1 MVLRITC
8 LSLETAPNGEIHVCS
23 GVGAGNIV
31 TSHPLDA
38 NMWMLE
44 KHAEQ
49 VLHTVVANNEEQ
61 VLVKLHLIPIVAD
74 KAILVAPDLPAK
86 TLVAAAHAPEY
97 FPPQPFPITRDEL
110 CPDKD
115 YLPPTHDQYLH
126 HQHLLDHN
134 IPQVD
139 GHDDT
144 AEQHQQEDEQE
155 WIYPHP
161 NTGLWVCMCCTYM
174 HIVYQ
179 QKTT

>member
-74 KAILVAPDLPAK
+74 KAILVAARSAGQDLGSS
-86 TLVAAAHAPEY
+86 
-97 FPPQPFPITRDEL
+97 
-110 CPDKD
+110 CP
-115 YLPPTHDQYLH
+115 
-126 HQHLLDHN
+126 
-134 IPQVD
+134 
-139 GHDDT
+139 
-144 AEQHQQEDEQE
+144 
-155 WIYPHP
+155 
-161 NTGLWVCMCCTYM
+161 CS
-174 HIVYQ
+174 
-179 QKTT
+179 